1 MAVQPDLSVVINTLK
16 FQNVG
21 VRQLVFGHRQGTLIL
36 IVITLIP
43 AGVMVGKQLGK
54 KAFDD
59 AYRDARRIM
68 LTGLVGAIGVA
79 SLLVLFAGAYT
90 GLYRVDADVQA
101 LGKVLLVVFA
111 LYAPVKVENMIL
123 SGGILRSGGNT
134 RVIMIIDTIGTW
146 GIGIP
151 LCLLAAYGLHWGIV
165 GVYALLTTEEIFRLA
180 VSLVMFKRRSWMIS
194 L

>member
-1 MAVQPDLSVVINTLK
+1 
-16 FQNVG
+16 
-21 VRQLVFGHRQGTLIL
+21 
-36 IVITLIP
+36 
-43 AGVMVGKQLGK
+43 
-54 KAFDD
+54 
-59 AYRDARRIM
+59 M

-90 GLYRVDADVQA
+90 NLYRVDADVQT
-101 LGKVLLVVFA
+101 LGKALLVVFA

-151 LCLLAAYGLHWGIV
+151 LCLLAHLVCTG
-165 GVYALLTTEEIFRLA
+165 ALSVCMPCLQRRRFSAWPSRLSSSKSA
-180 VSLVMFKRRSWMIS
+180 AG
-194 L
+194 